1 LNLKNKGYY
10 QFKLS
15 LFNAFVNYFK
25 EARIKFNKIKNSE
38 IENIFENSA
47 KKLNKIAYSNLKK
60 IIEKTGL
67 K

>member
-1 LNLKNKGYY
+1 MHLL
-10 QFKLS
+10 
-15 LFNAFVNYFK
+15 YFK
-25 EARIKFNKIKNSE
+25 EVRLNLINKNSE
-38 IENIFENSA
+38 IENIFKNSA